1 MIGVDCSELTGDE
14 MLALASAI
22 SDGLEGE
29 GVAIVKDCKILVD
42 QVSKSKISVAAVVTV
57 VEGFVA
63 RRKDPTNYSLEI
75 SMNNIIVHSRRLRN
89 AGGKE
94 TIRRLPPGF
103 LQCSLCGFLTKDREQ
118 LTIHIRQAHEV
129 IR

>member
-22 SDGLEGE
+22 SDGLEGK
-29 GVAIVKDCKILVD
+29 GVAIVKNERILVD
-42 QVSKSKISVAAVVTV
+42 QISRSKISVAAIVSV
-57 VEGFVA
+57 VEAFVA
-63 RRKDPTNYSLEI
+63 RRKDPTNYSIEV
-75 SMNNIIVHSRRLRN
+75 SKSGVIVHSGSPRN

-94 TIRRLPPGF
+94 AIRRLPPGF
-103 LQCSLCGFLTKDREQ
+103 LQCSLCGFLTKDQEH
-118 LTIHIRQAHEV
+118 LTLHVRQAHEV

>member
-1 MIGVDCSELTGDE
+1 

-22 SDGLEGE
+22 SDGLEGK
-29 GVAIVKDCKILVD
+29 GVAIVKDDKILVD
-42 QVSKSKISVAAVVTV
+42 QLSGSKISVAAVVSV

-63 RRKDPTNYSLEI
+63 RRKDPTNYSLEV
-75 SMNNIIVHSRRLRN
+75 SKSDIIVHSRSLPK
-89 AGGKE
+89 AGGKG

-103 LQCSLCGFLTKDREQ
+103 LQCSLCGFLTRDQEH